1 MAVRMFTQAPEKYDL
16 IFMDLQMPEM
26 DGYEA
31 TRAIRALDLPRAG
44 DIPIIDMTASV
55 FKEDV
60 EKCMA
65 CGMSGHVGKPLVFDE
80 VISQL
85 RRYLT

>member
-1 MAVRMFTQAPEKYDL
+1 ME
-16 IFMDLQMPEM
+16 
-26 DGYEA
+26 
-31 TRAIRALDLPRAG
+31 
-44 DIPIIDMTASV
+44 IPIIAMTASV